1 MNYYELLKIKKNI
14 HKNKD
19 FLIIDGEKYTYE
31 NVLSDSEELGK
42 QISIGENIPILIYSK
57 NIMFQLL
64 SFFAIN
70 YSKNIPIICH
80 YNLSKKVLNDILL
93 KNHISIIISD
103 ESMDTIDLFG
113 NNDDEGLNEVNFS
126 VLNPKFNIHMYQY
139 KNPMNYLDKSICM
152 GALSSGST
160 SVPKVLYRTYESWA
174 GFFPIQNGIFNISDE
189 SILFINGTLSFTGN
203 LNSIMSV
210 LYEGGSV
217 VISSGLNCKSWIKTI
232 KQYNISN
239 IYLIPTKLQ
248 LLVKHLK
255 EPIHKIVSIFTGSQL
270 LFEDTAKNLK
280 KYMPESEII
289 LYYGASELNYITYL
303 CYDELIEKPLSVGRA
318 FPGIDVYIREGKI
331 FVNTEYAVYNS
342 TKPYSVNDVG
352 YFDDDGYLIFEGR
365 NDDIVNIGGF
375 KVSSTKIENEVKK
388 IPQIEDAVV
397 LPYSDSI
404 RGKQIVLFV
413 TTIDKITRKD
423 LLIKMRNNLMKN
435 EIPRRIIFL
444 NSFPYTSSEKIDR
457 LALLK
462 IL

>member
-64 SFFAIN
+64 SFFSIN

>member
-126 VLNPKFNIHMYQY
+126 VLNPKFSIHMYQY

-174 GFFPIQNGIFNISDE
+174 GFFPIQNGIFNISEE